1 MVNVPVFIDGGSKE
15 TVVEEKKGGKLR
27 KEGIVWMEH
36 QREGKGK
43 AKEMK

>member
-15 TVVEEKKGGKLR
+15 TVEKKKGGKLR
-27 KEGIVWMEH
+27 KEEIVWMEH